1 MRKIWVIAQKE
12 LYQTYTDVNLLLIML
27 ATPVVLATIIG
38 LALGGAADGDSI
50 GDIPVAIVNQDE
62 GDFGSVI
69 VSAYIPSQPLE
80 LGGFGGS
87 GGGDATCDALPED
100 TETQP
105 FTLEDITD
113 AELVDSTEVA
123 RAGVDDGTYAAAV
136 IVPPDFSARIGYS
149 QDDPTID
156 PVTVEVYGDSGR
168 TLSAEIIRS
177 ITESITTQ
185 IATGNIFIASAIE
198 TIQAQAPQNPAFYG
212 QLLLYSVTGD
222 PNEAFVCAFDPNF
235 NTVGLEQQT
244 VTGDDAEFD
253 PLVYFG
259 AAQAM
264 FFMLFTA
271 QGGANSI
278 LEDRR
283 QWVLQRMVV
292 SPTPRL
298 VILLGKLVGTFV
310 TCVFQ
315 LLLLFVAFT
324 AVGSIMNGEFVFIWG
339 RNVPLIALLVVVAAL
354 SASGLGT
361 LLAALARN
369 PEQANTVGTII
380 NIAMA
385 AVGGAFFNATFMPQV
400 VQWFSIVYW
409 GTDAFTALSAG
420 QTAIWTNLGVLL
432 LQGAVMF
439 LVGLWVFERQMDV

>member
-1 MRKIWVIAQKE
+1 MRKIWLIAQKE
-12 LYQTYTDVNLLLIML
+12 LYQTYTDINLLLIML
-27 ATPVVLATIIG
+27 VTPVALATIIG
-38 LALGGAADGDSI
+38 LALGGAAEGDTLR
-50 GDIPVAIVNQDE
+50 DIPVALVNQDV
-62 GDFGSVI
+62 GDFGGII
-69 VSAYIPSQPLE
+69 VSAYIPSQAAE
-80 LGGFGGS
+80 AGGVGN
-87 GGGDATCDALPED
+87 ATCDALPASDDSD
-100 TETQP
+100 TLPLSLETL
-105 FTLEDITD
+105 TA
-113 AELVDSTEVA
+113 AELVSDPETA

-136 IVPPDFSARIGYS
+136 IIPPDFSERVGFS
-149 QDDPTID
+149 QDDPTIE
-156 PVTVEVYGDSGR
+156 PVSVEVYGDSGR
-168 TLSAEIIRS
+168 AISAEIIRS
-177 ITESITTQ
+177 ITESITNQ
-185 IATGNIFIASAIE
+185 IATGNIFIASAVE

-212 QLLLYSVTGD
+212 QLLLFSVTGD
-222 PNEAFVCAFDPNF
+222 PNAAFACAFAPGF
-235 NTVGLEQQT
+235 NTVALEQQT
-244 VTGDDAEFD
+244 VTGDEATFD

-283 QWVLQRMVV
+283 QWVLQRMIV
-292 SPTPRL
+292 SPTPRI

-324 AVGSIMNGEFVFIWG
+324 IVGSLINGEFVFIWG
-339 RNVPLIALLVVVAAL
+339 RNVGLITLLVLVAAL

-385 AVGGAFFNATFMPQV
+385 AVGGAFFNATFLPAV

-409 GTDAFTALSAG
+409 GSNAFTTLSAG
-420 QTAIWTNLGVLL
+420 GTDIGVNLLVLL
-432 LQGAVMF
+432 AQGAVMF
-439 LVGLWVFERQMDV
+439 FVGLWVFNRRVDI